1 MNPGL
6 KSRFDR
12 TIIFKDLTTEELL
25 EVATMYFEKEKLT
38 LTEETKEYLK
48 NQVAVLHA
56 QRDKYFGNARTIR
69 TIAQEAVRQQHLR
82 MASLSE
88 AERTEKIMQ
97 TLEKEDLEKVN
108 FNYEDLTGKR
118 RMGFRM

>member
-1 MNPGL
+1 L
-6 KSRFDR
+6 
-12 TIIFKDLTTEELL
+12 I
-25 EVATMYFEKEKLT
+25 

-48 NQVAVLHA
+48 KQVAVLHA

-69 TIAQEAVRQQHLR
+69 TISQEAVRQQHLR

-88 AERTEKIMQ
+88 MERTEEILQ
-97 TLEKEDLEKVN
+97 TLEKSDLEKVN

-118 RMGFRM
+118 KMGFRM